1 MLFGLCVLNRA
12 CGNSSLRDK
21 FYFIGGQ
28 MFTNI
33 YNRHVLVEL
42 VEEEKEQTQSL
53 IALPED
59 YKKSESPQ
67 LVVKVLQKA
76 SDVSLELDYG
86 DYIVIER
93 RMLSE
98 IEIKGEKNYLVLE
111 NYIYGRIDDENY

>member
-1 MLFGLCVLNRA
+1 M
-12 CGNSSLRDK
+12 
-21 FYFIGGQ
+21 
-28 MFTNI
+28 
-33 YNRHVLVEL
+33 
-42 VEEEKEQTQSL
+42 

-59 YKKSESPQ
+59 YKKTESPQ

-76 SDVSLELDYG
+76 SDVSLDLDYG